1 MSSPDVIIIPF
12 LLTKVTDKIVN
23 NSKAKDRESRGTV
36 DILRAAGQLSHF
48 MDEESK
54 VQKG

>member
-12 LLTKVTDKIVN
+12 LLTKDTDKIMN
-23 NSKAKDRESRGTV
+23 KAKDRGSRGTV
-36 DILRAAGQLSHF
+36 DILWAADQHSHF